1 MSAIDEMQRL
11 LDDVRRGAHKK
22 YRVNVIVSNY
32 PSGKIVEEKEVDFD
46 DYDKALKYADENNWI
61 NPMQTSKAVILKR
74 QMSWVA
80 MRDGEVEIPE
90 E

>member
-1 MSAIDEMQRL
+1 MN
-11 LDDVRRGAHKK
+11 KK

-46 DYDKALKYADENNWI
+46 DYDKALKYADKNNWI
-61 NPMQTSKAVILKR
+61 NPMQTSKAVLMKR

-90 E
+90 K

>member
-1 MSAIDEMQRL
+1 MN
-11 LDDVRRGAHKK
+11 KK

-32 PSGKIVEEKEVDFD
+32 PSGKIVEEKDVDFD

-61 NPMQTSKAVILKR
+61 NPMQTSKAVLMKR

-80 MRDGEVEIPE
+80 MRDGEVGISEK
-90 E
+90 